1 MQVFGYLDAVTDEHL
16 INEAGRKLAAATDGA
31 RVILF
36 GSYARGEATASSDLD
51 LLVIEPEVTA
61 PRAESARLRRELR
74 DLEVAL
80 DVIVVS
86 RKQAEKLSGA
96 SGTMINEALRT
107 GRVLVE
113 G

>member
-1 MQVFGYLDAVTDEHL
+1 MTNETL
-16 INEAGRKLAAATDGA
+16 IAEAGRRLAMATDGA
-31 RVILF
+31 RVIVF
-36 GSYARGEATASSDLD
+36 GSYARGDAGPNSDLD
-51 LLVIEPEVTA
+51 LLVIEPEVPT

-86 RKQAEKLSGA
+86 ARQAEQWA
-96 SGTMINEALRT
+96 NVSGTLVNEALQT

-113 G
+113 P

>member
-1 MQVFGYLDAVTDEHL
+1 MTDERL
-16 INEAGRKLAAATDGA
+16 ISEAGRRLDAATERA

-51 LLVIEPEVTA
+51 LLVIEPEVAA

-86 RKQAEKLSGA
+86 RKQAEQLGKVT
-96 SGTMINEALRT
+96 GTVINEALRT

>member
-1 MQVFGYLDAVTDEHL
+1 LGYLDAVTNENL
-16 INEAGRKLAAATDGA
+16 IAEASRRLAAATKDA

-36 GSYARGEATASSDLD
+36 GSYARGEAGPSSDLD
-51 LLVIEPEVTA
+51 LLVIEPEVPA

-86 RKQAEKLSGA
+86 AKQADELGGI
-96 SGTMINEALRT
+96 SGTMVHEALQT

-113 G
+113 A

>member
-1 MQVFGYLDAVTDEHL
+1 LGYLGPMTNESL
-16 INEAGRKLAAATDGA
+16 IAEAGRRLAMATDGA
-31 RVILF
+31 RVIVF
-36 GSYARGEATASSDLD
+36 GSYARGEAGPESDLD
-51 LLVIEPEVTA
+51 LLVIEPEVSS

-86 RKQAEKLSGA
+86 ARQAEKWA
-96 SGTMINEALRT
+96 DVAGTMVNEALQT

-113 G
+113 A

>member
-1 MQVFGYLDAVTDEHL
+1 MTNETL
-16 INEAGRKLAAATDGA
+16 IAEAGRKLAAATENA
-31 RVILF
+31 QVIVF
-36 GSYARGEATASSDLD
+36 GSYARGDASSSSDLD
-51 LLVIEPEVTA
+51 LLVIEPQVSA

-86 RKQAEKLSGA
+86 KKQAEKLEA
-96 SGTMINEALRT
+96 IPGTLVNEALTT
-107 GRVLVE
+107 GRVLVD

>member
-1 MQVFGYLDAVTDEHL
+1 VTDEHL
-16 INEAGRKLAAATDGA
+16 ITEAGRRLAAVLEDAQ
-31 RVILF
+31 VILF
-36 GSYARGEATASSDLD
+36 GSYARGEANESSDLD
-51 LLVIEPEVTA
+51 LLVIEPEVAA

-86 RKQAEKLSGA
+86 RKQAKALGEIP
-96 SGTMINEALRT
+96 GTMVNEALQT
-107 GRVLVE
+107 GRILVE